1 MPSRRP
7 LVLAV
12 VASALAL
19 VACRREPTDAQPAP
33 RRPERSPPQPFASAT
48 ERANDGGAQPGE
60 AHAPLAGFPAEVDL
74 LPPAGA
80 KDPTRYG
87 IVTVPLGAREPRPL
101 VVALHGGSDRPEWA
115 CSAWRGVSE
124 GHAFVVCPR
133 GPGSESALGWSSP
146 ADTRMRVDRA
156 VAAARAMFGDF
167 IADGPT
173 VLVGF
178 SMGATQAAL
187 LAASDP
193 TRYPRVVL
201 TESSYAPD
209 AAISFSRP
217 WGKGGGERALF
228 ACTTQGCPAVYRSA
242 AKIAARNHVSAR
254 LNDAKTT
261 SHGMWVEVVASLRR
275 DWPWLVAGV
284 PGWERYVAPSP
295 EGLQG
300 STESFAAE

>member
-1 MPSRRP
+1 MALHAGP
-7 LVLAV
+7 LVLATV
-12 VASALAL
+12 IAALAL
-19 VACRREPTDAQPAP
+19 GGCRREPNDLQPAP
-33 RRPERSPPQPFASAT
+33 RSTPSAPPTAMSASGQTSDA
-48 ERANDGGAQPGE
+48 RAPVE
-60 AHAPLAGFPAEVDL
+60 ARAPLEGFPAEVDL

-87 IVTVPLGAREPRPL
+87 MVTVPLGAREPRPL

-115 CSAWRGVSE
+115 CSAWRGISE

-146 ADTRMRVDRA
+146 ADTRVRVDRA

-209 AAISFSRP
+209 AAIAFSRP
-217 WGKGGGERALF
+217 WGKGGGERVLF
-228 ACTTQGCPAVYRSA
+228 ACTTPGCPGVYRSA

-261 SHGMWVEVVASLRR
+261 SHGMWVEVVASMRR

-284 PGWERYVAPSP
+284 PGWERYVAPAP
-295 EGLQG
+295 EGLPG